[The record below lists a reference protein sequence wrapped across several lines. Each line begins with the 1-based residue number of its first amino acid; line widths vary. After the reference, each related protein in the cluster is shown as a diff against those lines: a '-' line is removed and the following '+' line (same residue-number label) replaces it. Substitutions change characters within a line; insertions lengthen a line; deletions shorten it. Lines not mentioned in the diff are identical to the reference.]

1 MQMVM
6 QSLGDFLR
14 ALRLRLDPTAF
25 GFVAGRRRTSG
36 LRREE
41 VAQLANISPIW
52 YTWLEQGRGGAPSRE
67 VLNRIASGLRLTSLE
82 RDHLFILAFGHPP
95 DAQFTISGAITPR
108 LQRVLDAFTI
118 PAIIKTVT
126 WDVIAW
132 NRAAASVLTDYG
144 QLPLAERNILRRLF
158 TDPEVRQAQDNWQA
172 MARLVVNAF
181 RADIARAGQSVE
193 TDHLVAELSQRS
205 PEFDAWWRSNDV
217 TSHGEGAKRI
227 YHPQAGAIDLEFS
240 TFMVEGRQDLNMIV
254 FNPANEESRRKIDEQ
269 VRQSLFYS
277 SESDRHG
284 AQRAGGG

>member
-1 MQMVM
+1 MQTAM

-14 ALRLRLDPTAF
+14 ALRLRLEPTAF

-41 VAQLANISPIW
+41 VAQLACISPTW

-82 RDHLFILAFGHPP
+82 REHLFILAFGHPP
-95 DAQFTISGAITPR
+95 DAKFTISADITPR
-108 LQRVLDAFTI
+108 LQRVLDTLTI
-118 PAIIKTVT
+118 PAIVKTVT

-132 NRAAASVLTDYG
+132 NHPAACVLTDYG
-144 QLPLAERNILRRLF
+144 QLPREERNVLRRMF
-158 TDPEVRQAQDNWQA
+158 TDPDVRRAQSDWQA

-181 RADIARAGQSVE
+181 RADVARAGQSAE
-193 TDHLVAELSQRS
+193 IDSLVTELSQRS

-254 FNPANEESRRKIDEQ
+254 LTRPMK
-269 VRQSLFYS
+269 
-277 SESDRHG
+277 
-284 AQRAGGG
+284 RAAGKLMNR

>member
-1 MQMVM
+1 MQTAM

-14 ALRLRLDPTAF
+14 ALHLRLDPTAF

-41 VAQLANISPIW
+41 VAQLACISPTW

-67 VLNRIASGLRLTSLE
+67 VLNRIASGLRLTPLE
-82 RDHLFILAFGHPP
+82 REHLFILAFGHPP
-95 DAQFTISGAITPR
+95 GAQFTISADVTPR
-108 LQRVLDAFTI
+108 LQRVLDTLTI
-118 PAIIKTVT
+118 PAIVKTVT

-132 NRAAASVLTDYG
+132 NPPAACVLTDYG
-144 QLPLAERNILRRLF
+144 QLPREERNVLRRMF
-158 TDPEVRQAQDNWQA
+158 ADPVVRRAQGDWQA

-181 RADIARAGQSVE
+181 RADVARAGQSAE
-193 TDHLVAELSQRS
+193 IDSLVTELSQLS

-227 YHPQAGAIDLEFS
+227 NHPQAGAIDLEFS

-269 VRQSLFYS
+269 VRQFLSYGG
-277 SESDRHG
+277 ESVRHDT
-284 AQRAGGG
+284 AIHK

>member
-1 MQMVM
+1 MQTAM

-41 VAQLANISPIW
+41 VAQLACISPTW

-67 VLNRIASGLRLTSLE
+67 VLNRIASGLRLTPLE
-82 RDHLFILAFGHPP
+82 REHLFILAFGHPP
-95 DAQFTISGAITPR
+95 DAQFTISADVTPR
-108 LQRVLDAFTI
+108 LQRVLDTLTI
-118 PAIIKTVT
+118 PAIVKTVT

-132 NRAAASVLTDYG
+132 NPPAACVLTDYG
-144 QLPLAERNILRRLF
+144 QLPREERNVLRRMF
-158 TDPEVRQAQDNWQA
+158 TDPVVRRAQSDWQA

-181 RADIARAGQSVE
+181 RADVARAGQSAE
-193 TDHLVAELSQRS
+193 IDSLVTELSQLS

-227 YHPQAGAIDLEFS
+227 NHPQAGAIDLEFS

-269 VRQSLFYS
+269 VRQFLSYGG
-277 SESDRHG
+277 ESVRHDT
-284 AQRAGGG
+284 AIHK

>member
-1 MQMVM
+1 MQTAM

-41 VAQLANISPIW
+41 VAQLACISPTW

-82 RDHLFILAFGHPP
+82 REHLFILAFGHPP
-95 DAQFTISGAITPR
+95 DAKFTISADITPR
-108 LQRVLDAFTI
+108 LQRVLDTLTI
-118 PAIIKTVT
+118 PAIVKTVT

-132 NRAAASVLTDYG
+132 NHPAACVLTDYG
-144 QLPLAERNILRRLF
+144 QLPREERNVLRRMF
-158 TDPEVRQAQDNWQA
+158 TDPVVRRAQSDWQA

-181 RADIARAGQSVE
+181 RADVARVGQSAE
-193 TDHLVAELSQRS
+193 IDSLVTELSQRS

-269 VRQSLFYS
+269 VRQFLSYGG
-277 SESDRHG
+277 EPDRHDT
-284 AQRAGGG
+284 AIHK

>member
-1 MQMVM
+1 MQTAM

-41 VAQLANISPIW
+41 VAQLACISPTW

-67 VLNRIASGLRLTSLE
+67 VLNRIASGLRLTPLE
-82 RDHLFILAFGHPP
+82 REHLFILAFGHPP
-95 DAQFTISGAITPR
+95 DAKFTISADVTPR
-108 LQRVLDAFTI
+108 LQRVLDTLTI
-118 PAIIKTVT
+118 PAIVKTVT

-132 NRAAASVLTDYG
+132 NPPAACVLTDYG
-144 QLPLAERNILRRLF
+144 QLPREERNVLRRMF
-158 TDPEVRQAQDNWQA
+158 TDPVVRRAQSDWQA

-181 RADIARAGQSVE
+181 RADVARAGQSAE
-193 TDHLVAELSQRS
+193 IDSLVTELSQLS

-227 YHPQAGAIDLEFS
+227 NHPQAGAIDLEFS

-269 VRQSLFYS
+269 VRQFLSYGG
-277 SESDRHG
+277 ESVRHDT
-284 AQRAGGG
+284 AIHK

>member
-1 MQMVM
+1 MQTAM

-41 VAQLANISPIW
+41 VAQLACISPTW

-67 VLNRIASGLRLTSLE
+67 VLNRIASGLRLTPLE
-82 RDHLFILAFGHPP
+82 REHLFILAFGHPP
-95 DAQFTISGAITPR
+95 GAQFTISADVTPR
-108 LQRVLDAFTI
+108 LQRVLDTLTI
-118 PAIIKTVT
+118 PAIVKTVT

-132 NRAAASVLTDYG
+132 NPPAACVLTDYG
-144 QLPLAERNILRRLF
+144 QLPREERNVLRRMF
-158 TDPEVRQAQDNWQA
+158 TDPDVRRAQGDWQA

-181 RADIARAGQSVE
+181 RADVARAGQSAE
-193 TDHLVAELSQRS
+193 IDSLVTELSQLS

-227 YHPQAGAIDLEFS
+227 NHPQAGAIDLEFS

-254 FNPANEESRRKIDEQ
+254 FNPVNEESRRKIDEQ
-269 VRQSLFYS
+269 VRQFLSYGG
-277 SESDRHG
+277 ESVRHDT
-284 AQRAGGG
+284 AIHK

>member
-1 MQMVM
+1 MQTAM

-14 ALRLRLDPTAF
+14 ALRLRLEPTAF

-41 VAQLANISPIW
+41 VAQLACISPTW

-67 VLNRIASGLRLTSLE
+67 VLNRIARGLRLTSLE
-82 RDHLFILAFGHPP
+82 REHLFILAFGHPP
-95 DAQFTISGAITPR
+95 DAKFTISADITPR
-108 LQRVLDAFTI
+108 LQRVLDTLTI
-118 PAIIKTVT
+118 PAIVKTVT

-132 NRAAASVLTDYG
+132 NPPAACVLTDYG
-144 QLPLAERNILRRLF
+144 QLPREERNVLRRMF
-158 TDPEVRQAQDNWQA
+158 TDPDVRRAQSDWQV

-181 RADIARAGQSVE
+181 RADVARAGQSAE
-193 TDHLVAELSQRS
+193 IDSLVTELSQRS

-227 YHPQAGAIDLEFS
+227 YHPQAGSIDLEFS

-269 VRQSLFYS
+269 VRQFLSYGG
-277 SESDRHG
+277 ESVRHDT
-284 AQRAGGG
+284 AIHK

>member
-1 MQMVM
+1 MQTAM

-14 ALRLRLDPTAF
+14 ALRLRLDPTVF

-41 VAQLANISPIW
+41 VAQLACISPTW

-67 VLNRIASGLRLTSLE
+67 VLNRIASGLRLTPLE
-82 RDHLFILAFGHPP
+82 REHLFILAFGHPP
-95 DAQFTISGAITPR
+95 GAQFTISADVTPR
-108 LQRVLDAFTI
+108 LQRVLDTLTI
-118 PAIIKTVT
+118 PAIVKTVT

-132 NRAAASVLTDYG
+132 NPPAACVLTDYG
-144 QLPLAERNILRRLF
+144 QLPREERNVLRRMF
-158 TDPEVRQAQDNWQA
+158 TDPDVRRAQGDWQA

-181 RADIARAGQSVE
+181 RADVARAGQSAE
-193 TDHLVAELSQRS
+193 IDSLVTELSQLS

-227 YHPQAGAIDLEFS
+227 NHPQAGAIDLEFS

-254 FNPANEESRRKIDEQ
+254 FNPVNEESRRKIDEQ
-269 VRQSLFYS
+269 VRQFLSYGG
-277 SESDRHG
+277 ESVRHDT
-284 AQRAGGG
+284 AIHK

>member
-1 MQMVM
+1 M

-14 ALRLRLDPTAF
+14 ALRMRLDPTAF

-41 VAQLANISPIW
+41 VAQLACISPTW

-82 RDHLFILAFGHPP
+82 REHLFILAFGHPP
-95 DAQFTISGAITPR
+95 DAKFTISADITPR
-108 LQRVLDAFTI
+108 LQRVLDTLTI
-118 PAIIKTVT
+118 PAIVKTVT

-132 NRAAASVLTDYG
+132 NHPAACVLTDYG
-144 QLPLAERNILRRLF
+144 QLPREERNVLRRMF
-158 TDPEVRQAQDNWQA
+158 TDPDVRRAQSDWQA

-181 RADIARAGQSVE
+181 RADVARAGQSAE
-193 TDHLVAELSQRS
+193 IDSLVTELSQRS

-269 VRQSLFYS
+269 VRQFLSYGG
-277 SESDRHG
+277 ESVRHDT
-284 AQRAGGG
+284 AIHK